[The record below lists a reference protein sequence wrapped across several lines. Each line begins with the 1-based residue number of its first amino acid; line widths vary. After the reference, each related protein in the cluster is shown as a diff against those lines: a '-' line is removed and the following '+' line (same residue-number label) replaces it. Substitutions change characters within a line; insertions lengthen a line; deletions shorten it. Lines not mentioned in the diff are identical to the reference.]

1 MQKTVLSIILY
12 AIGIWALMKMGIGL
26 FWAVILLL
34 VIKGLFRF
42 VGCLL
47 RLIPISLVIAI
58 LVIYF
63 LSRI

>member
-1 MQKTVLSIILY
+1 MQKTVFSIILY
-12 AIGIWALMKMGIGL
+12 VISIWFLMKMGIGL

-42 VGCLL
+42 AGCLF

-58 LVIYF
+58 LLIYF